1 MLGCSLAT
9 LFEHTA
15 SIIYIYISSTLQDWD
30 DYGIDWN
37 GPVPSTDPYTNTVVV
52 QEVEELLTED
62 QKTQLDAEVGP
73 INPSCLV
80 EEILLNHFSAA
91 KRYVLSCVS

>member
-1 MLGCSLAT
+1 MPRCLNTPLV
-9 LFEHTA
+9 LY
-15 SIIYIYISSTLQDWD
+15 IYINISSTLQDWD

-73 INPSCLV
+73 IDPSCLV
-80 EEILLNHFSAA
+80 EEILL
-91 KRYVLSCVS
+91 